1 MDLIYSVILLPFV
14 LSELESKPLPL
25 GDTGSFFSM
34 ARSPNPAFQIRLQR
48 LSLASLHARVPSFVP
63 GRNSNPSNDDTVF
76 VPKCQETQQ
85 HVCVLGILVCA
96 ACSVC
101 FSLLLP
107 SAWLH
112 WTVWCSK
119 QHNTENNTGT
129 YLSCQCLLMH
139 FWMVL
144 GGSVCYLF
152 VQWPKEEQC
161 CCCLHESSRDP
172 AC

>member
-1 MDLIYSVILLPFV
+1 MDLIHSMIFLPFV

-25 GDTGSFFSM
+25 
-34 ARSPNPAFQIRLQR
+34 
-48 LSLASLHARVPSFVP
+48 
-63 GRNSNPSNDDTVF
+63 RNTVF
-76 VPKCQETQQ
+76 PAWLAAPSPTFQLRFKDWVWLPCTLKSHPWYQP
-85 HVCVLGILVCA
+85 GIVTIKGWYCFYLLSAKRLNSMSVSWELCA

-107 SAWLH
+107 RAGLH
-112 WTVWCSK
+112 WTVWYSR

-144 GGSVCYLF
+144 AGSVCYLF
-152 VQWPKEEQC
+152 VQWLKEEQC